1 VENLK
6 CLVIG
11 PPVCGKTSLIH
22 TYMSGCFR
30 GYIPHNIITRY
41 DVNFVCKPNDSDK
54 SLSFQFKLYDYE
66 IEKSNSFQF
75 LKDDELNQ
83 VDVILLCY
91 QTFSDSSKFLLR
103 TKFKSFIKEKW
114 PNTPVLL
121 VSCFSDLLKSNASSL
136 IDDKL
141 AFLDDDLNRLQI
153 LESDKSLMKEM
164 GALKHYYCS
173 ALEKFNIDKLFR
185 DAFKLAI
192 KQRIYN
198 NAKLISTSSKNAS
211 TNDSQELDIGK
222 TKIENIPMLAIEA
235 SNVPPIIQLKKNIID
250 LENYKREMDYKQKR
264 IQCMNTIN
272 NIEENKQHE
281 RSQKI
286 KNSFSLAR
294 FLTTL
299 MFLIFMIMYLLSI
312 KYCTT
317 NKEHCNE
324 IYELTMEVID
334 DSMSSLN
341 ESYTNIVHQLERLS

>member
-22 TYMSGCFR
+22 TYMSGGFH
-30 GYIPHNIITRY
+30 GYIPFDVITRY

-91 QTFSDSSKFLLR
+91 QTFSDSSKYLLR
-103 TKFKSFIKEKW
+103 TKFKQVIKQKW
-114 PNTPVLL
+114 PNTPIIL

-141 AFLDDDLNRLQI
+141 SFLDDDLNRMQI

-173 ALEKFNIDKLFR
+173 ALEKYNIEKLFR

-198 NAKLISTSSKNAS
+198 NAKLISTSSKI
-211 TNDSQELDIGK
+211 TKNDKKGSDIPK
-222 TKIENIPMLAIEA
+222 EKIENMPLLAIE
-235 SNVPPIIQLKKNIID
+235 SSTIPPIIQLKKNILD
-250 LENYKREMDYKQKR
+250 LENYKREMDYKQKK
-264 IQCMNTIN
+264 IQCLNKIN
-272 NIEENKQHE
+272 ILNESDYKKAS
-281 RSQKI
+281 SQ
-286 KNSFSLAR
+286 NNFSLAK

-299 MFLIFMIMYLLSI
+299 MFLIFMIMYLLTI
-312 KYCTT
+312 KYCAT
-317 NKEHCNE
+317 NKDHCNE
-324 IYELTMEVID
+324 IYELTLEVID

-341 ESYTNIVHQLERLS
+341 ESYTNIVHQLDRLS